1 MYGKR
6 KKNLYLDIEIKGQSY
21 IDKIKLVYFDLAPF
35 N

>member
-6 KKNLYLDIEIKGQSY
+6 KKNLYLDIGQSY
-21 IDKIKLVYFDLAPF
+21 IDKIKLMYFDLAPF

>member
-6 KKNLYLDIEIKGQSY
+6 KKKMYLDMEIKGQSY
-21 IDKIKLVYFDLAPF
+21 IDKIKFMYFDLAPF